1 MKYIKLGSLIRKVDG
16 VKNKQ
21 LKNLPLLGISIDKEF
36 MPSVA
41 NIIGTDM
48 SNYQIVK
55 RGQFACNP
63 MHLGRDERMPTSLLQ
78 SQDEILVSPAY
89 FVFEV
94 VDESLII
101 PEYLMLYFKRPETD
115 RYLWFRTDSSVR
127 GGLGWD
133 EMCDICIPIPSLELQ
148 KQVVQQYAQISNAI
162 AIKERL
168 NNNLEQQAQALFK
181 SWFIDFEPFGGVM
194 PNDWKIYKLGD
205 FLPVITGKK
214 NANVSSSEGKYPFF
228 SCSQDI
234 AWTDSYSFEGNAIL
248 VAGNGDFNIKFYNGK
263 FEAYQRT
270 YVLIPYNQRYT
281 DWLYYAVK
289 HNLSAITSN
298 ARGSV
303 ISFITKGNLE
313 NFEFAAPS
321 NLENFNIVDVFLTIN
336 KYILQNKRENEK
348 LSTLRGTLLPKLM
361 KGEIDVSNVDIS
373 DLTSADKLSFT

>member
-1 MKYIKLGSLIRKVDG
+1 MRYLKLGTLIRKVEG

-41 NIIGTDM
+41 NTIGTDM
-48 SNYQIVK
+48 SNYQIV
-55 RGQFACNP
+55 RRNQFACNP
-63 MHLGRDERMPTSLLQ
+63 MHLGRDERMPTALLQ
-78 SQDEILVSPAY
+78 SYDEILVSPAY

-94 VDESLII
+94 ADENLIL
-101 PEYLMLYFKRPETD
+101 PEYLMLYFRQSETD
-115 RYLWFRTDSSVR
+115 RLLWFKTDSSVR
-127 GGLGWD
+127 GGLGYN
-133 EMCDICIPIPSLELQ
+133 EMCDINIPVPSIERQ
-148 KQVVQQYAQISNAI
+148 REIVTKYNQINEAI

-181 SWFIDFEPFGGVM
+181 SWFVDFEPFGSKM
-194 PNDWKIYKLGD
+194 PDDWKIYKLGD

-214 NANVSSSEGKYPFF
+214 NANVSSSEGKYLFF

-270 YVLIPYNQRYT
+270 YVLIPYKQRYT

-289 HNLSAITSN
+289 HNLSTITSN

-336 KYILQNKRENEK
+336 KCILQNKRENEK
-348 LSTLRGTLLPKLM
+348 LVTLRDALLPKLM
-361 KGEIDVSNVDIS
+361 SGEIDVSKVNI
-373 DLTSADKLSFT
+373 SADKLSFTEL

>member
-1 MKYIKLGSLIRKVDG
+1 
-16 VKNKQ
+16 
-21 LKNLPLLGISIDKEF
+21 
-36 MPSVA
+36 
-41 NIIGTDM
+41 
-48 SNYQIVK
+48 
-55 RGQFACNP
+55 
-63 MHLGRDERMPTSLLQ
+63 
-78 SQDEILVSPAY
+78 
-89 FVFEV
+89 
-94 VDESLII
+94 
-101 PEYLMLYFKRPETD
+101 
-115 RYLWFRTDSSVR
+115 
-127 GGLGWD
+127 
-133 EMCDICIPIPSLELQ
+133 
-148 KQVVQQYAQISNAI
+148 
-162 AIKERL
+162 
-168 NNNLEQQAQALFK
+168 
-181 SWFIDFEPFGGVM
+181 M